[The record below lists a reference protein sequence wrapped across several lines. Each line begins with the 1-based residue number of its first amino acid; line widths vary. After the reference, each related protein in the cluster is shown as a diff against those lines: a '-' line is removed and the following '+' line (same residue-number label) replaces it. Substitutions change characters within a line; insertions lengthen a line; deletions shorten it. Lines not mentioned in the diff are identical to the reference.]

1 MRNPKNHYLC
11 TMDSTRQQKI
21 GRQIQKDLGEI
32 VQRTPS
38 VTAGALVTITRVNVT
53 SDLSLARVNLSIF
66 GGPDKETVLNTI
78 KEHKSELRYQ
88 LGQRIRNQ
96 VRIIPELQ
104 FFIDDSLD
112 VIERIDNLLKQ

>member
-1 MRNPKNHYLC
+1 
-11 TMDSTRQQKI
+11 MDSTRQQKV

-32 VQRTPS
+32 IQRTPS
-38 VTAGALVTITRVNVT
+38 ITAGALVTITRVNVT

-66 GGPDKETVLNTI
+66 GGQGKDEVI
-78 KEHKSELRYQ
+78 ARMREHKNELRFE

-96 VRIIPELQ
+96 VRIIPDLQ

-112 VIERIDNLLKQ
+112 VIERIEDLLKQ

>member
-1 MRNPKNHYLC
+1 
-11 TMDSTRQQKI
+11 MDSTRQQKI

-32 VQRTPS
+32 IQRSPA

-53 SDLSLARVNLSIF
+53 SDMSLARVNMSIF
-66 GGPDKETVLNTI
+66 GGPGKEEVLKII
-78 KEHKSELRYQ
+78 KEHKNELRYE

-112 VIERIDNLLKQ
+112 IIERIDNLLKQ

>member
-1 MRNPKNHYLC
+1 
-11 TMDSTRQQKI
+11 MDSTRQQKI

-32 VQRTPS
+32 VQRTPA

-66 GGPDKETVLNTI
+66 GGPDKETVLSTI

-112 VIERIDNLLKQ
+112 IIERIDNLLKQ